1 MASHQYLVHVNVLTD
16 GELTDEQI
24 EELFSYLEL
33 QMENG
38 TNVRAE
44 VAYQEQI
51 Y

>member
-1 MASHQYLVHVNVLTD
+1 MASHQYLVHVNIITD

-44 VAYQEQI
+44 VAYHEQI